1 MENVK
6 VNIYSKFLYL
16 KNKLTYKNILKAIV
30 IIATIV
36 IAYNCL
42 TKVAYADGFLSYG
55 NSDDPYKSIQEGW
68 GQFIADKYRNNYA
81 LDIIDT
87 HGWELIDKAITG
99 LTNIVFSGI
108 VMISWFGVNIFRFC
122 FTNDIAAGFA
132 NQLNSVLGSL
142 NNGIFNNFFMIVF
155 MISLFSIVYNLY
167 KKNFSAIGSQ
177 ILAVAIIYAT
187 TAFLS
192 NGAVGFLSK
201 TTEFSK
207 TIGTSAIVAI
217 NGKDNNN
224 EGSLEDYSKTVVG
237 TLWGNFVQ
245 QPWVMLEFDGKVPL
259 NDENMTTKNSINEEA
274 LNYSKDILSE
284 PYGSDEREKALESI
298 NEKFNKELFSKNGIN
313 TKLVSVCVLFVI
325 TLIKMIILIAVGM
338 IQIGFQLMSI
348 LLILLLPFIML
359 IAIVPFFGG
368 TNIIKGIARKYL
380 GTQLGIIVSSF
391 VLALLVLVDTV
402 TLTMFQAWGANLII
416 ALLMQCTCWI
426 MVIAFRKQLMNGL
439 INLQNRIAPGTSGA
453 FKFGAKPL
461 DKWADIAKEYA
472 VNPAMD
478 RAYDIGDNLITKAQY
493 AKEYTKGNLSLYKD
507 RKVAQAIDFLGSK
520 YDNLKNNKPED
531 IENANN
537 PKENID
543 GVKDTKNKVN
553 SNENINKKPVEKF
566 DLNGVKATKP
576 SNITSENIP
585 NKNINNENINNEN
598 KSNIDEEAVTK
609 NDIKDPIENKDIAP
623 KTIDENIKNNG
634 NDTGT
639 IQDKSP
645 GSKENKTI
653 PEDEEITTKPEEIKT
668 PEKTINK
675 ENLNELRN
683 ENTSADKKNND
694 SNISNTSVT
703 EVPEDLVEEKSVEVI
718 NKAKNDVKANKEKIN
733 NNINS
738 KNTEINP
745 ETKENIEVA
754 SSPEVTEIKKKSTK
768 KVENIK
774 NNGQPKEKPVD
785 KKEIKEVSTK
795 ERVERVKSFMGVSS
809 KDIKSKEKHLENK
822 LEYIKKGNSKNFK
835 EKGS

>member
-6 VNIYSKFLYL
+6 INIYSKFLYL

-245 QPWVMLEFDGKVPL
+245 QPWVMLEFDGKLELVS
-259 NDENMTTKNSINEEA
+259 KNSDNNNGANKEEID
-274 LNYSKDILSE
+274 YSKEILSE

-402 TLTMFQAWGANLII
+402 TLTMFQSWGANLII

-439 INLQNRIAPGTSGA
+439 INLQNRIAPGTAGA
-453 FKFGAKPL
+453 FKFGSKTL
-461 DKWADIAKEYA
+461 DKSADITEDYV

-478 RAYDIGDNLITKAQY
+478 KAYDIGDNLITKAQY

-507 RKVAQAIDFLGSK
+507 RKVAQTIDFLGSK

-531 IENANN
+531 IENSNN

-543 GVKDTKNKVN
+543 GIKDTKNKVN

-585 NKNINNENINNEN
+585 NKNINGEN
-598 KSNIDEEAVTK
+598 KPNIDEEAVTK
-609 NDIKDPIENKDIAP
+609 NDIKDHIENKDIAP

-653 PEDEEITTKPEEIKT
+653 SEDEEITTKPEEIKT

-675 ENLNELRN
+675 ENLNELKN
-683 ENTSADKKNND
+683 KNTSTDKKNND
-694 SNISNTSVT
+694 SNISVT
-703 EVPEDLVEEKSVEVI
+703 EVPEDLVEEKSVEAI
-718 NKAKNDVKANKEKIN
+718 NKAKNDVKVNKEKMN
-733 NNINS
+733 NNISS

-745 ETKENIEVA
+745 EAKENIEVA

-774 NNGQPKEKPVD
+774 NNGQPKEKSPD
-785 KKEIKEVSTK
+785 KKQIKEVSTK
-795 ERVERVKSFMGVSS
+795 ERVERVKSFMGVSN

-822 LEYIKKGNSKNFK
+822 LEYIKKGNSKNFNK
-835 EKGS
+835 KGS

>member
-6 VNIYSKFLYL
+6 INIYSKFLYL
-16 KNKLTYKNILKAIV
+16 KNKLTYKNILKFLV

-55 NSDDPYKSIQEGW
+55 NSDDPYKNIPEGW
-68 GQFIADKYRNNYA
+68 GMFISEKYRNNYA

-217 NGKDNNN
+217 NGKDNN

-245 QPWVMLEFDGKVPL
+245 QPWVMLEFDGKL
-259 NDENMTTKNSINEEA
+259 QLMNKDSINKEA
-274 LNYSKDILSE
+274 LDYSKDILSK
-284 PYGSDEREKALESI
+284 PYGSDEREKALKSI
-298 NEKFNKELFSKNGIN
+298 DEKFNNELFSKNGIN
-313 TKLVSVCVLFVI
+313 TKLVSVCVLFII

-402 TLTMFQAWGANLII
+402 TLTMFQSWGANLII

-439 INLQNRIAPGTSGA
+439 INLQNRIAPGTAGA

-461 DKWADIAKEYA
+461 DKGANIAKEYA
-472 VNPAMD
+472 VDPAMN

-520 YDNLKNNKPED
+520 YNNLKNSKPED
-531 IENANN
+531 IENTNN

-543 GVKDTKNKVN
+543 GVKDTKNKSN

-576 SNITSENIP
+576 IDNNSNIPSENIP
-585 NKNINNENINNEN
+585 NKNINGEN
-598 KSNIDEEAVTK
+598 KPNIDEEAVTK
-609 NDIKDPIENKDIAP
+609 NDIKDPIESKDIDP
-623 KTIDENIKNNG
+623 KTIDENMKNNG
-634 NDTGT
+634 NTNGT
-639 IQDKSP
+639 IQDESP

-653 PEDEEITTKPEEIKT
+653 PEDDEITTKPEEIKT
-668 PEKTINK
+668 PEKPTNK
-675 ENLNELRN
+675 ENLNELKN
-683 ENTSADKKNND
+683 ENISADKKNND
-694 SNISNTSVT
+694 SNTSNTSVT
-703 EVPEDLVEEKSVEVI
+703 EVPEDLVEEKSVEAI
-718 NKAKNDVKANKEKIN
+718 NKAKNDVKANKEKI
-733 NNINS
+733 
-738 KNTEINP
+738 
-745 ETKENIEVA
+745 
-754 SSPEVTEIKKKSTK
+754 
-768 KVENIK
+768 
-774 NNGQPKEKPVD
+774 
-785 KKEIKEVSTK
+785 
-795 ERVERVKSFMGVSS
+795 
-809 KDIKSKEKHLENK
+809 
-822 LEYIKKGNSKNFK
+822 
-835 EKGS
+835 

>member
-1 MENVK
+1 
-6 VNIYSKFLYL
+6 
-16 KNKLTYKNILKAIV
+16 
-30 IIATIV
+30 
-36 IAYNCL
+36 
-42 TKVAYADGFLSYG
+42 
-55 NSDDPYKSIQEGW
+55 
-68 GQFIADKYRNNYA
+68 
-81 LDIIDT
+81 
-87 HGWELIDKAITG
+87 
-99 LTNIVFSGI
+99 GI

-217 NGKDNNN
+217 NGKENN

-245 QPWVMLEFDGKVPL
+245 QPWIMLEFDGKL
-259 NDENMTTKNSINEEA
+259 QLMNKDSINKEA
-274 LNYSKDILSE
+274 LDYSKDILSE
-284 PYGSDEREKALESI
+284 PYGSDEREKALKSI
-298 NEKFNKELFSKNGIN
+298 DEKFNNELFSKNGIN
-313 TKLVSVCVLFVI
+313 TKLVSVCVLFII

-402 TLTMFQAWGANLII
+402 TLTMFQSWGANLII

-439 INLQNRIAPGTSGA
+439 INLQNRIAPGTAGA
-453 FKFGAKPL
+453 FKFGTKTL
-461 DKWADIAKEYA
+461 DKSADITKEYA

-478 RAYDIGDNLITKAQY
+478 KAYDIGDNLITKAQY
-493 AKEYTKGNLSLYKD
+493 VKEYTKGNLSLYKD
-507 RKVAQAIDFLGSK
+507 RKVAQAIDLLGSK

-531 IENANN
+531 IENSNN

-576 SNITSENIP
+576 IDTNSNITSENIP
-585 NKNINNENINNEN
+585 NKNINNEN
-598 KSNIDEEAVTK
+598 KPNIDEEAVTE

-653 PEDEEITTKPEEIKT
+653 SEDEEITTKPEEIKT

-675 ENLNELRN
+675 ENLNELKN
-683 ENTSADKKNND
+683 ENTSADKKNNV
-694 SNISNTSVT
+694 SNISNTNVT
-703 EVPEDLVEEKSVEVI
+703 EVPEDLVEEKSVEAI
-718 NKAKNDVKANKEKIN
+718 NKAKNDVKVNKEKMN
-733 NNINS
+733 NNISS

-745 ETKENIEVA
+745 EAKENIEVA

-774 NNGQPKEKPVD
+774 NNGQPKEKSPD
-785 KKEIKEVSTK
+785 KKQIKEVSTN
-795 ERVERVKSFMGVSS
+795 ERVERVKSFMGVSN

-835 EKGS
+835 KKGS

>member
-6 VNIYSKFLYL
+6 INIYSKFLYL
-16 KNKLTYKNILKAIV
+16 KNKLTYKNILKALV

-42 TKVAYADGFLSYG
+42 TKIAYADGFLSYG

-245 QPWVMLEFDGKVPL
+245 QPWVMLEFDGKVSL
-259 NDENMTTKNSINEEA
+259 NDENMTTKDSINDDA
-274 LNYSKDILSE
+274 LNYSKEILSE

-402 TLTMFQAWGANLII
+402 TLTMFQSWGANLII

-439 INLQNRIAPGTSGA
+439 INLQNRIAPGTAGA

-461 DKWADIAKEYA
+461 DKGADIAKEYA

-576 SNITSENIP
+576 IDTNSNITSENIP
-585 NKNINNENINNEN
+585 NKNINGEN
-598 KSNIDEEAVTK
+598 KPNIDEDAVTK
-609 NDIKDPIENKDIAP
+609 NDIKDPIENKDIYP

-634 NDTGT
+634 NDNGT

-653 PEDEEITTKPEEIKT
+653 SEDEEITTKPEEIKT

-675 ENLNELRN
+675 ENLNELKN

-694 SNISNTSVT
+694 SNSSNISVT
-703 EVPEDLVEEKSVEVI
+703 EVPEDLVEEKSVEAI
-718 NKAKNDVKANKEKIN
+718 NKAKNDIKVNKEKMN
-733 NNINS
+733 NNISS
-738 KNTEINP
+738 KNTESSP
-745 ETKENIEVA
+745 EAKENIEVA

-774 NNGQPKEKPVD
+774 NNGQSKEKSPD
-785 KKEIKEVSTK
+785 KKQIKEVSTK
-795 ERVERVKSFMGVSS
+795 ERVERVKSFMGVSN

-835 EKGS
+835 KKES

>member
-1 MENVK
+1 
-6 VNIYSKFLYL
+6 
-16 KNKLTYKNILKAIV
+16 
-30 IIATIV
+30 
-36 IAYNCL
+36 
-42 TKVAYADGFLSYG
+42 
-55 NSDDPYKSIQEGW
+55 
-68 GQFIADKYRNNYA
+68 
-81 LDIIDT
+81 
-87 HGWELIDKAITG
+87 
-99 LTNIVFSGI
+99 
-108 VMISWFGVNIFRFC
+108 
-122 FTNDIAAGFA
+122 
-132 NQLNSVLGSL
+132 VLGSL

-217 NGKDNNN
+217 NGKDNN

-439 INLQNRIAPGTSGA
+439 INLQNRIAPGTAGA
-453 FKFGAKPL
+453 FRFGAKPL
-461 DKWADIAKEYA
+461 DKGADIAKEYA

-585 NKNINNENINNEN
+585 NKNINGEN
-598 KSNIDEEAVTK
+598 KPNIDEDAVTK

-634 NDTGT
+634 NDNGT

-653 PEDEEITTKPEEIKT
+653 SEDEEITTKPEEIKT

-675 ENLNELRN
+675 ENLNELKN

-694 SNISNTSVT
+694 SNSSNISVT
-703 EVPEDLVEEKSVEVI
+703 EIPEDLVEEKSVEAI

-738 KNTEINP
+738 KNVESNP
-745 ETKENIEVA
+745 EVKENIEVA

-774 NNGQPKEKPVD
+774 NNGQPKEKSAD

-795 ERVERVKSFMGVSS
+795 ERVERVKSFMGVSN

-835 EKGS
+835 KKGS

>member
-1 MENVK
+1 
-6 VNIYSKFLYL
+6 
-16 KNKLTYKNILKAIV
+16 
-30 IIATIV
+30 
-36 IAYNCL
+36 
-42 TKVAYADGFLSYG
+42 
-55 NSDDPYKSIQEGW
+55 
-68 GQFIADKYRNNYA
+68 
-81 LDIIDT
+81 
-87 HGWELIDKAITG
+87 
-99 LTNIVFSGI
+99 
-108 VMISWFGVNIFRFC
+108 
-122 FTNDIAAGFA
+122 
-132 NQLNSVLGSL
+132 
-142 NNGIFNNFFMIVF
+142 
-155 MISLFSIVYNLY
+155 
-167 KKNFSAIGSQ
+167 
-177 ILAVAIIYAT
+177 
-187 TAFLS
+187 
-192 NGAVGFLSK
+192 
-201 TTEFSK
+201 
-207 TIGTSAIVAI
+207 
-217 NGKDNNN
+217 
-224 EGSLEDYSKTVVG
+224 
-237 TLWGNFVQ
+237 
-245 QPWVMLEFDGKVPL
+245 
-259 NDENMTTKNSINEEA
+259 
-274 LNYSKDILSE
+274 
-284 PYGSDEREKALESI
+284 
-298 NEKFNKELFSKNGIN
+298 
-313 TKLVSVCVLFVI
+313 
-325 TLIKMIILIAVGM
+325 
-338 IQIGFQLMSI
+338 
-348 LLILLLPFIML
+348 L

-402 TLTMFQAWGANLII
+402 TLTMFQSWGANLII

-461 DKWADIAKEYA
+461 DKGADIAKEYA

-576 SNITSENIP
+576 IDTNSNITSENIP
-585 NKNINNENINNEN
+585 NKNINNEN

-653 PEDEEITTKPEEIKT
+653 SEDEEITTKPEEIKT

-675 ENLNELRN
+675 ENLNELKN
-683 ENTSADKKNND
+683 ENTSVDKKNND
-694 SNISNTSVT
+694 SNISNISNTTVT
-703 EVPEDLVEEKSVEVI
+703 EVPEDLVEEKSVEAI
-718 NKAKNDVKANKEKIN
+718 NKAKNDIKVNKEKMN
-733 NNINS
+733 NNISS
-738 KNTEINP
+738 KNTESNP
-745 ETKENIEVA
+745 EAKENIEIA

-774 NNGQPKEKPVD
+774 NNGQPKEKSPD
-785 KKEIKEVSTK
+785 KKQIKEVSTK
-795 ERVERVKSFMGVSS
+795 ERVERVKSFMGVSN
-809 KDIKSKEKHLENK
+809 KDIRSKEKHLENK

-835 EKGS
+835 KKGS

>member
-6 VNIYSKFLYL
+6 INIYSKFLYL
-16 KNKLTYKNILKAIV
+16 KNKLTYKNILKALV

-55 NSDDPYKSIQEGW
+55 NSDDPYKNIQEGW
-68 GQFIADKYRNNYA
+68 GQFIAEKYRNNYA

-245 QPWVMLEFDGKVPL
+245 QPWIMLEFDGKVPL
-259 NDENMTTKNSINEEA
+259 IKNNKDNDDA
-274 LNYSKDILSE
+274 LNYSKEILSE
-284 PYGSDEREKALESI
+284 PYGSNEREKALESI

-402 TLTMFQAWGANLII
+402 TITMFQAWGANLII

-439 INLQNRIAPGTSGA
+439 INLQNRIAPGTVGA
-453 FKFGAKPL
+453 FKFGSKTL
-461 DKWADIAKEYA
+461 DKSADITKEYA

-478 RAYDIGDNLITKAQY
+478 KAYDIGDNLITKAQY
-493 AKEYTKGNLSLYKD
+493 VKEYTKGNLSLYKD

-520 YDNLKNNKPED
+520 YDNLKNNKTED
-531 IENANN
+531 IENSNN

-543 GVKDTKNKVN
+543 KVNDTKNKVN

-566 DLNGVKATKP
+566 DLNGVKATKSIDTN

-585 NKNINNENINNEN
+585 NKNINDEN
-598 KSNIDEEAVTK
+598 KPNIDEEAVTK

-634 NDTGT
+634 NDTGA

-653 PEDEEITTKPEEIKT
+653 SEDEEITTKPEEIKT

-675 ENLNELRN
+675 ENINELKN

-694 SNISNTSVT
+694 SNISNISVT
-703 EVPEDLVEEKSVEVI
+703 EVPEDLVEEKSVEAI
-718 NKAKNDVKANKEKIN
+718 NKAKNDVKVNKEKMN
-733 NNINS
+733 NNISS

-745 ETKENIEVA
+745 EAKENIEVA

-774 NNGQPKEKPVD
+774 NNGKPKEKSPD
-785 KKEIKEVSTK
+785 KKQIKEVSTK
-795 ERVERVKSFMGVSS
+795 ERVERVKSFMGVSN

>member
-6 VNIYSKFLYL
+6 INIYSKFLYL

-36 IAYNCL
+36 ITYNCL

-55 NSDDPYKSIQEGW
+55 NSDDPYKNIPEGW
-68 GQFIADKYRNNYA
+68 GMFISEKYRNNYA

-217 NGKDNNN
+217 NGKENN

-259 NDENMTTKNSINEEA
+259 YEKDKPSNTINNEA
-274 LNYSKDILSE
+274 MEYSKEILSE
-284 PYGSDEREKALESI
+284 PYGSDKREKALESI

-313 TKLVSVCVLFVI
+313 TKLVSVCVLFII
-325 TLIKMIILIAVGM
+325 TLIKMVILIAVGM

-402 TLTMFQAWGANLII
+402 TLTMFQSWGANLII

-439 INLQNRIAPGTSGA
+439 INLQNRIAPGTAGA
-453 FKFGAKPL
+453 FRVGAKPL
-461 DKWADIAKEYA
+461 DKGADIAKEYA
-472 VNPAMD
+472 VNPAID

-543 GVKDTKNKVN
+543 GVKGTKNKVN

-566 DLNGVKATKP
+566 DLNGVKVTKP
-576 SNITSENIP
+576 IDTNSNITSENIP
-585 NKNINNENINNEN
+585 NKNINGEN
-598 KSNIDEEAVTK
+598 KPNIDEDAVPK

-634 NDTGT
+634 NDNGT
-639 IQDKSP
+639 IQDKSQ
-645 GSKENKTI
+645 GSK
-653 PEDEEITTKPEEIKT
+653 
-668 PEKTINK
+668 
-675 ENLNELRN
+675 
-683 ENTSADKKNND
+683 
-694 SNISNTSVT
+694 
-703 EVPEDLVEEKSVEVI
+703 
-718 NKAKNDVKANKEKIN
+718 
-733 NNINS
+733 
-738 KNTEINP
+738 
-745 ETKENIEVA
+745 
-754 SSPEVTEIKKKSTK
+754 
-768 KVENIK
+768 
-774 NNGQPKEKPVD
+774 
-785 KKEIKEVSTK
+785 
-795 ERVERVKSFMGVSS
+795 
-809 KDIKSKEKHLENK
+809 
-822 LEYIKKGNSKNFK
+822 
-835 EKGS
+835 

>member
-6 VNIYSKFLYL
+6 INIYSKFLYL
-16 KNKLTYKNILKAIV
+16 KNKLTYKNILKALV

-142 NNGIFNNFFMIVF
+142 NNGVFNNFFMIVF

-217 NGKDNNN
+217 NGKDNN

-259 NDENMTTKNSINEEA
+259 VTDKGGENNEA
-274 LNYSKDILSE
+274 LDYSKAILSE

-402 TLTMFQAWGANLII
+402 TLTMFQSWGANLII

-461 DKWADIAKEYA
+461 DKGADIAKEYA

-520 YDNLKNNKPED
+520 YDNLKNNKTED
-531 IENANN
+531 IENSNN

-543 GVKDTKNKVN
+543 KVNDTKNKVN

-576 SNITSENIP
+576 IDTNSNITSENIP
-585 NKNINNENINNEN
+585 NKNINNEN
-598 KSNIDEEAVTK
+598 KPNIDEEAVTK

-653 PEDEEITTKPEEIKT
+653 SEDEEITTKPEEIKT

-675 ENLNELRN
+675 ENLNELKN
-683 ENTSADKKNND
+683 ENISADKKNND

-703 EVPEDLVEEKSVEVI
+703 EVPEDLVEEKSVEAI
-718 NKAKNDVKANKEKIN
+718 NKAKNDIKVNKEKMN
-733 NNINS
+733 NNISS
-738 KNTEINP
+738 KNTESNP
-745 ETKENIEVA
+745 EAKENIEIA

-774 NNGQPKEKPVD
+774 NNGQQK
-785 KKEIKEVSTK
+785 
-795 ERVERVKSFMGVSS
+795 
-809 KDIKSKEKHLENK
+809 
-822 LEYIKKGNSKNFK
+822 
-835 EKGS
+835 

>member
-1 MENVK
+1 
-6 VNIYSKFLYL
+6 
-16 KNKLTYKNILKAIV
+16 
-30 IIATIV
+30 
-36 IAYNCL
+36 
-42 TKVAYADGFLSYG
+42 
-55 NSDDPYKSIQEGW
+55 
-68 GQFIADKYRNNYA
+68 
-81 LDIIDT
+81 
-87 HGWELIDKAITG
+87 
-99 LTNIVFSGI
+99 
-108 VMISWFGVNIFRFC
+108 MISWFGVNIFRFC

-245 QPWVMLEFDGKVPL
+245 QPWVILEFDGKVSL
-259 NDENMTTKNSINEEA
+259 IKNNKDNDDA
-274 LNYSKDILSE
+274 LNYSKEILSE

-402 TLTMFQAWGANLII
+402 TLTMFQSWGANLII

-439 INLQNRIAPGTSGA
+439 INLQNRIAPGTAGA

-461 DKWADIAKEYA
+461 DKGADIAKEYA

-507 RKVAQAIDFLGSK
+507 RKVAQTIDFLGSK

-576 SNITSENIP
+576 IDTNSNITSENIP
-585 NKNINNENINNEN
+585 NKNINGEN
-598 KSNIDEEAVTK
+598 KPNIDEEAVTK
-609 NDIKDPIENKDIAP
+609 NDIKDPIENKDIYP

-634 NDTGT
+634 NDNGT

-653 PEDEEITTKPEEIKT
+653 SEDEEITTKPEEIKT

-675 ENLNELRN
+675 ENLNELKN
-683 ENTSADKKNND
+683 ENTSVDKKNND

-703 EVPEDLVEEKSVEVI
+703 EVPEDLVEEKSVEAI
-718 NKAKNDVKANKEKIN
+718 NKAKNDIKVNKEKMN
-733 NNINS
+733 NNISS
-738 KNTEINP
+738 KNTESSP
-745 ETKENIEVA
+745 EAKENIEVA

-774 NNGQPKEKPVD
+774 NNGQSKEKSPD
-785 KKEIKEVSTK
+785 KKQIKEVSTK
-795 ERVERVKSFMGVSS
+795 ERVERVKSFMGVSN

-822 LEYIKKGNSKNFK
+822 LECIKKGNSKNFK
-835 EKGS
+835 KKES

>member
-1 MENVK
+1 MESVK
-6 VNIYSKFLYL
+6 INIYSKFLYL
-16 KNKLTYKNILKAIV
+16 KNKLTYKNILKALV

-55 NSDDPYKSIQEGW
+55 NSDDPYKNIQEGW
-68 GQFIADKYRNNYA
+68 GQFIAEKYRNNYA
-81 LDIIDT
+81 LDVIDM
-87 HGWELIDKAITG
+87 HGWELIDKAING

-217 NGKDNNN
+217 NGKDNN

-245 QPWVMLEFDGKVPL
+245 QPWVMLEFDGKL
-259 NDENMTTKNSINEEA
+259 QLMNKDSINKEA
-274 LNYSKDILSE
+274 LDYSKDILSK
-284 PYGSDEREKALESI
+284 PYGSDEREKALKSI
-298 NEKFNKELFSKNGIN
+298 DEKFNNELFSKNGIN
-313 TKLVSVCVLFVI
+313 TKLVSVCVLFII

-402 TLTMFQAWGANLII
+402 TLTMFQSWGANLII

-439 INLQNRIAPGTSGA
+439 INLQNRIAPGTAGA

-461 DKWADIAKEYA
+461 DKGANIAKEYA
-472 VNPAMD
+472 VDPAMN

-520 YDNLKNNKPED
+520 YNNLKNSKPED
-531 IENANN
+531 IENTNN

-543 GVKDTKNKVN
+543 GVKDTKNKSN

-576 SNITSENIP
+576 IDTNSNITSENIP
-585 NKNINNENINNEN
+585 NKNINGEN
-598 KSNIDEEAVTK
+598 KPNIDEEAVTK

-653 PEDEEITTKPEEIKT
+653 SEDEEITTKPEEIKT

-675 ENLNELRN
+675 ENLNELKN
-683 ENTSADKKNND
+683 ENTSADRKNNY
-694 SNISNTSVT
+694 SNSSNTSVT
-703 EVPEDLVEEKSVEVI
+703 EVPEDLVEEKSVEAI
-718 NKAKNDVKANKEKIN
+718 NKAKNDVKSNKEKIN

-745 ETKENIEVA
+745 KAKENIEVA

-774 NNGQPKEKPVD
+774 NNGQPKEKSPD
-785 KKEIKEVSTK
+785 KKQIKEVSTK
-795 ERVERVKSFMGVSS
+795 ERVERVKSFMGVSN

-822 LEYIKKGNSKNFK
+822 LKYIKKGNSKNFK
-835 EKGS
+835 KKGS